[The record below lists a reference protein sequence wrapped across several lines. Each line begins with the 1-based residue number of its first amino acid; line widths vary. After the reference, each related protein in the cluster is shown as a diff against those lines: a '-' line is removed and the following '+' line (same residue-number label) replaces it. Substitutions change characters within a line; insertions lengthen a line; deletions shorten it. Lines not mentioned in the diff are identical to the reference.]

1 VRGDSWDSPGP
12 SSRDGACVSGEI
24 AAHLEEVYGTTVS
37 KETVGRI
44 TDSVIATMSEWQNR
58 LLVGKDTVAKIW
70 QARKL
75 RPWKVATF
83 KLSNDAD
90 FETKL
95 DDVVGVYLD
104 PPERAVVFCFD
115 EKTQV
120 QALDRTQPSLPLKAG
135 RARR

>member
-1 VRGDSWDSPGP
+1 MRGDSWDSPGP

-95 DDVVGVYLD
+95 DDVVGVYLGEFNRSSRQRD
-104 PPERAVVFCFD
+104 
-115 EKTQV
+115 
-120 QALDRTQPSLPLKAG
+120 G
-135 RARR
+135 RRRGRLTSGGCGGAWC